1 MAYADT
7 VRTHNANREYID
19 RSMNAAFLT
28 REGEQDL
35 ARRWRDDRDEA
46 ALHRLVSA
54 HGRLV
59 VKLAARFRHYG
70 LPMSDLVQ
78 EGNVGLL
85 EAAARFEPE
94 REVRFSTYAAWWIRA
109 TMQDF
114 VMRNW
119 SIVRTGTTAAHK
131 ALFFNLR
138 RLRAKHANDIDGWID
153 DEARGRIA
161 DELRVRPEDVDTME
175 MRLACADQS
184 LNAGVGETGED
195 EWQDLLADDRPS
207 PEAETQENH
216 DAAVRSRWLA
226 AALAELDPREHA
238 IVKERRLREDSVTLC
253 ELGKRLGISKE
264 RVRQIEHRALA
275 KLRAALVR
283 FEDAAPASPA

>member
-207 PEAETQENH
+207 PEDETQENH

-238 IVKERRLREDSVTLC
+238 IVEERRLREDAVTLC

-283 FEDAAPASPA
+283 LEDAAPASPA

>member
-7 VRTHNANREYID
+7 ARTRQANREYID
-19 RSMNAAFLT
+19 KSMNAAFLT
-28 REGEQDL
+28 RESEQEL
-35 ARRWRDDRDEA
+35 ARRWRAERDEA

-70 LPMSDLVQ
+70 VAMSDLVQ
-78 EGNVGLL
+78 EGNIGLL
-85 EAAARFEPE
+85 EAAARFDPE

-114 VMRNW
+114 VLRNW

-138 RLRAKHANDIDGWID
+138 RLRAKYANDVDGWLD
-153 DEARGRIA
+153 DDAKDRIA
-161 DELRVRPEDVDTME
+161 DELRVRAEDVDNME
-175 MRLACADQS
+175 MRLSRADRS
-184 LNAGVGETGED
+184 LNASVGETGED
-195 EWQDLLADDRPS
+195 EWQDLLADDRPT
-207 PEAETQENH
+207 PEDEARESH
-216 DAAVRSRWLA
+216 DSAARSRWLA
-226 AALAELDPREHA
+226 DALEELDPREHV
-238 IVKERRLREDSVTLC
+238 IVKERRLGEDGVTLC

-264 RVRQIEHRALA
+264 RVRQIERRALE
-275 KLRAALVR
+275 KLRVALTRREGGAV
-283 FEDAAPASPA
+283 AAPA

>member
-7 VRTHNANREYID
+7 VRTHKANRDYID

-35 ARRWRDDRDEA
+35 ARRWRDNRDEA
-46 ALHRLVSA
+46 ALHRLISA

-59 VKLAARFRHYG
+59 VKLASRFRHYG

-138 RLRAKHANDIDGWID
+138 RLRAKHAEDIDGWL
-153 DEARGRIA
+153 DEGARDRIA

-184 LNAGVGETGED
+184 LNASVGETGED
-195 EWQDLLADDRPS
+195 EWQDLLADGRPS
-207 PEAETQENH
+207 PEDETEESH
-216 DAAVRSRWLA
+216 DTAVRSRWLA
-226 AALAELDPREHA
+226 AALAELDTREHT
-238 IVKERRLREDSVTLC
+238 IVEERRLREDAITLC

-264 RVRQIEHRALA
+264 RVRQIEHRAVE

-283 FEDAAPASPA
+283 LENAAPASPA

>member
-138 RLRAKHANDIDGWID
+138 RLRAKHANDIDGWLD

>member
-7 VRTHNANREYID
+7 VRTHKANREYID

-138 RLRAKHANDIDGWID
+138 RLRAKHANDIDGWLD

-207 PEAETQENH
+207 PEDETQENH

-238 IVKERRLREDSVTLC
+238 IVEERRLREDAVTLC

-275 KLRAALVR
+275 KLRDALVR
-283 FEDAAPASPA
+283 LGDAAPASPA

>member
-138 RLRAKHANDIDGWID
+138 RLRAKHANDIDGWLD

-184 LNAGVGETGED
+184 LNAGVGEAGED
-195 EWQDLLADDRPS
+195 EWQDLLPDDRPS
-207 PEAETQENH
+207 PEDETQENH

-238 IVKERRLREDSVTLC
+238 IVEERRLREDAVTLC

>member
-7 VRTHNANREYID
+7 VRTHKANRDYID

-35 ARRWRDDRDEA
+35 ARRWRDNRDEA
-46 ALHRLVSA
+46 ALHRLISA

-59 VKLAARFRHYG
+59 VKLASRFRHYG

-207 PEAETQENH
+207 PEDETQENH

-238 IVKERRLREDSVTLC
+238 IVEERRLREDAVTLC